1 MSDSFHFGYEL
12 YPPDEKRSIYDARS
26 PMAGLGSAGPE
37 ATDSFSA
44 SDGAQVPYRVWRA
57 ESPRALVLLL
67 HGAFD
72 YCGAFDE
79 IGAEFAKSGIT
90 SMAIDQRGF
99 GATYSRGTWSGEN
112 RMICDVI
119 EAVTFLRTRCG
130 GTLPVFL
137 IGESMGAA
145 LAVHSAAN
153 FPQMNLAGI
162 VLAAPGAVTGMLL
175 HIFGALVAPLMRAF
189 TPNSGI
195 IAIRLRAG
203 ELNETSANRMMN
215 DPMVLHRIRPAMLLG
230 LFNLVRSAQ
239 DDAIQMRVPVLTM
252 AGTKDD
258 LIGILHI
265 ARLHK
270 RLAGAKEWV
279 SFEGGPHLLL
289 HWTRRDQVL
298 VKILSWI
305 EAHLP
310 QTRPDLYP
318 VTSGTLGIGDTECM
332 LQQQVKR

>member
-26 PMAGLGSAGPE
+26 PMAGLASAGPE
-37 ATDSFSA
+37 ATDSFTA

-57 ESPRALVLLL
+57 AAPRALVLLL

-79 IGAEFAKSGIT
+79 IGAEFAKRGIT
-90 SMAIDQRGF
+90 AMAIDQRGF
-99 GATYSRGTWSGEN
+99 GASYSRGIWCGEN
-112 RMICDVI
+112 RMIRDVI
-119 EAVTFLRTRCG
+119 ESVTFLRARCG

-153 FPQMNLAGI
+153 APEMNLAGI

-175 HIFGALVAPLMRAF
+175 HIFGALVAPLMRLF
-189 TPNSGI
+189 TPDSGI
-195 IAIRLRAG
+195 VAIRLKAG
-203 ELNETSANRMMN
+203 ELNQASANRLMN

-230 LFNLVRSAQ
+230 LLNLVRNAL
-239 DDAIQMRVPVLTM
+239 DDADRVRVPVLTM

-270 RLAGAKEWV
+270 RLAGPKEWV
-279 SFEGGPHLLL
+279 SFEDGPHLLL
-289 HWTRRDQVL
+289 HWTERDQVL
-298 VKILSWI
+298 EKTFSWI
-305 EAHLP
+305 TARLE
-310 QTRPDLYP
+310 QISRP
-318 VTSGTLGIGDTECM
+318 
-332 LQQQVKR
+332 